1 MNTKKL
7 LEAAIILLIG
17 SVINLPLFVSGGAA
31 ILWFVIRSPVSQKPI
46 LAFDYGGVLAKG
58 DYYTEAISID
68 PEMKDYVGKLSKKY
82 KTVTVTNDNAIAFP
96 DISKKLGTGKLF
108 AKEYISS
115 DVGAQKPEPAF
126 YERVLNDLKANPDQV
141 VYVDDKKENADA
153 ARKLGIPSIHFT
165 SKQDLEG
172 QLARFGVTA

>member
-1 MNTKKL
+1 
-7 LEAAIILLIG
+7 
-17 SVINLPLFVSGGAA
+17 
-31 ILWFVIRSPVSQKPI
+31 
-46 LAFDYGGVLAKG
+46 LAFDYGGVLSQG
-58 DYYTEAISID
+58 DYMTETISID
-68 PEMKDYVGKLSKKY
+68 PEMKDFVGQLSKKY

-126 YERVLNDLKANPDQV
+126 YQRVLDDLKAAPDQM

-165 SKQDLEG
+165 SKDDLVG